1 MQKITPI
8 KGRNLEIIFFGIFF
22 FLILHSLGPMKL
34 LIFMVQFWKGTDA
47 PQFCIYQLKLI
58 STTNNI
64 QTWLLTLSRKPLK
77 KSIEGSEEVN
87 INFKKD
93 FKDNLSEILIDRRQE
108 EMNLNLY
115 GTNRLG
121 YQRKVSSEWN
131 RVMYSR
137 RLGIGTYLENT

>member
-1 MQKITPI
+1 M
-8 KGRNLEIIFFGIFF
+8 
-22 FLILHSLGPMKL
+22 
-34 LIFMVQFWKGTDA
+34 
-47 PQFCIYQLKLI
+47 
-58 STTNNI
+58 
-64 QTWLLTLSRKPLK
+64 SRKPLK

-121 YQRKVSSEWN
+121 YQRKLSSE
-131 RVMYSR
+131 
-137 RLGIGTYLENT
+137 